1 LVRQN
6 RSYRRFIQNA
16 AIDRATLV
24 ELIDCARLS
33 PSGRNLQP
41 YKYLLSCD
49 PEKNA
54 RIFSHLAWAAYL
66 TDWPGPAEGER
77 PSAYIV
83 ALGDTQITQNF
94 GLDLGIA
101 LQSILLAAA
110 EKGLGGCLI
119 SSVQKEGLRQAL
131 NIPARYEILI
141 VIALGT
147 PNEKVVI
154 EPLAPGG
161 DVRYWRDAQGVH
173 HVPKRSLEDLIL
185 E

>member
-1 LVRQN
+1 LVYRN
-6 RSYRRFIQNA
+6 RSFRRFVESA
-16 AIDRATLV
+16 AVDRETLV
-24 ELIDCARLS
+24 ELVDCARLS

-54 RIFSHLAWAAYL
+54 RIFPHLAWAAYL
-66 TDWPGPAEGER
+66 ADWPGPAEGER

-83 ALGDTQITQNF
+83 ALGDTQLTQNF
-94 GLDLGIA
+94 GFDLGIS
-101 LQSILLAAA
+101 LQSMLLAAA

-131 NIPARYEILI
+131 NIPVRYDIL
-141 VIALGT
+141 VVMALGV
-147 PNEKVVI
+147 PNEQVVV
-154 EPLAPGG
+154 EPLAPGDG
-161 DVRYWRDAQGVH
+161 VRYWRDAQSVH
-173 HVPKRSLEDLIL
+173 HVPKRSLEELIL